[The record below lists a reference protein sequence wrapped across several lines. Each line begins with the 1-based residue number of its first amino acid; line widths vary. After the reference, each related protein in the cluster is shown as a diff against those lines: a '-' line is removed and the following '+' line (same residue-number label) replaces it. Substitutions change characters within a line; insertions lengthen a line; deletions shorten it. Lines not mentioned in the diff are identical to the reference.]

1 MITQVITAFTTAVT
15 TIELAGPTDGPG
27 FRAAVRSL
35 IHAGRA
41 PEAVRFVVPACD
53 PAPLSGLVD
62 ADLPLPLD
70 TGDEA
75 SALYLPAGFAALCDT
90 VLMHDDPMRF
100 VRLYALAHTLHQRRA
115 AWQDTLVPER
125 VAVEQLAKAV
135 RREIHKMHAF
145 VRFRPLQ
152 NDGGITYVAWF
163 EPAHHILH
171 AVAPFFMRRFA
182 GMRWAVLTPRGSLHW
197 SGSELC
203 VGPAAQRDLAPAADA
218 GEALWLAYYRSIFNP
233 ARLNL
238 AMMKREMP
246 VRFWADLPE
255 AHCIATLAAAASERT
270 KVMVRGVATP
280 RTRRRAQACD
290 SQARGVVNPAL
301 QARNCDR
308 CAFSAQA
315 TQMVWGEGA
324 PGAAL
329 MLVGEQPG
337 DREDLEGRP
346 FVGPAGQLLRQ
357 AIAALGWPDSQLYLT
372 NAVKHFKFEWRGK
385 RRMHKTAAQR
395 EAAACADW
403 LEAEISQIGP
413 RAIVALGATAARS
426 LLGQSV
432 AVTEHA
438 GQWLQRADGLPVLVL
453 QHPAAL
459 LRAAPAAQAA
469 LHAAW
474 RSRLADAARFLGQSS
489 GRRCQTPL
497 IGCTAATGGAGGA
510 CAAVAGSSPAAD
522 G

>member
-1 MITQVITAFTTAVT
+1 MA
-15 TIELAGPTDGPG
+15 LDGPTDGAG
-27 FRAAVRSL
+27 FRAAVRAL
-35 IHAGRA
+35 IHAGVA
-41 PEAVRFVVPACD
+41 PDAVRFVVPSCD
-53 PAPLSGLVD
+53 PAPLAGLFD
-62 ADLPLPLD
+62 DTPPPPPLNATVNAP
-70 TGDEA
+70 
-75 SALYLPAGFAALCDT
+75 ALGLPAGFAALCDT
-90 VLMHDDPMRF
+90 VLMHDDPIRF
-100 VRLYALAHTLHQRRA
+100 ARLYALAHAVHTRQVS
-115 AWQDTLVPER
+115 WQDTLAPQR
-125 VAVEQLAKAV
+125 MAVEHMAQAV
-135 RREIHKMHAF
+135 RREIHKTHAF

-182 GMRWAVLTPRGSLHW
+182 GMRWALLTPRGSAHW
-197 SGSELC
+197 SGSALSY
-203 VGPAAQRDLAPAADA
+203 GPAAERSLAPAADA

-233 ARLNL
+233 ARLKL

-246 VRFWADLPE
+246 VRFWAHLPE
-255 AHCIATLAAAASERT
+255 AHSIATLTAAAGERT
-270 KVMVRGVATP
+270 ERMVQGPAEP
-280 RTRRRAQACD
+280 RTRRRAAACD
-290 SQARGVVNPAL
+290 SQARGVLNLSL
-301 QARNCDR
+301 QARDCDR

-315 TQMVWGEGA
+315 TQTVWGEGA
-324 PGAAL
+324 AGAAL

-346 FVGPAGQLLRQ
+346 FVGPAGQLLRK
-357 AIAALGWPDSQLYLT
+357 AIAALAWPDSQVYLT

-403 LEAEISQIGP
+403 LEAEIAQIGP

-426 LLGQSV
+426 LLGPAV

-438 GQWLQRADGLPVLVL
+438 GQWLQRADGRPVLVL

-459 LRAAPAAQAA
+459 LRAPPETQAP

-474 RSRLADAARFLGQSS
+474 LRSLGDAGRFLAQPHG
-489 GRRCQTPL
+489 
-497 IGCTAATGGAGGA
+497 
-510 CAAVAGSSPAAD
+510 
-522 G
+522 